1 MTSETPPTI
10 SMALVN
16 PQMSSASTD
25 SKNSS
30 TQQLSISVW
39 VTALNIIII
48 NGMIM

>member
-16 PQMSSASTD
+16 PQMLSASAD

-39 VTALNIIII
+39 VTVFKPNTVLVV
-48 NGMIM
+48 